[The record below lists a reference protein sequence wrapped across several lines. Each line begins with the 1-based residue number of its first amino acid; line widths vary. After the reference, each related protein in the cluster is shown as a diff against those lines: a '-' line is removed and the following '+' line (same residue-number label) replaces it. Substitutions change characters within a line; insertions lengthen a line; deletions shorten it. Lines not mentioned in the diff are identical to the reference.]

1 MAATLVDSLE
11 GLVTPQ
17 LLATASSR
25 LGEPESAV
33 SKGLR
38 AAIPLILGGLVQKRD
53 DPTLMSQVM
62 GLLKNR
68 AATPDA
74 LANPASIVPAPGEVP
89 TAGVSELGSKLL
101 ALVFDTRSGPANS
114 ALAEY
119 AGIKKSSASSLT
131 TLAGAMVSGLLGERV
146 RSDGLSATGLAGL
159 LATQRD
165 AVLRALPG
173 SLMGISGL
181 SALRDFGS
189 RLTAPR
195 EKEDTWAWM
204 WPLAAALLIGVVLWS
219 MWGRREAKE
228 VIGPATNAVSSAAHQ
243 AGQAASNAAQQ
254 AGQVASD
261 AVDAGQLA
269 IAKLGSFVPR
279 KLPSNVE
286 LNVPEHGVEA
296 GVIAY
301 LDDPSRPLEPPT
313 WFNFDRLLFRTGSA
327 TLMPQSQEQLRNIA
341 EIMKAYP
348 TMKAK
353 IGGYTDNVGDPSANL
368 VLSQARAM
376 NVRDS
381 IVALGV
387 ASDRLS
393 AEGYGEQFPVASND
407 TEDGRQQNRRIALHV
422 TAR

>member
-62 GLLKNR
+62 GLLKSR

-89 TAGVSELGSKLL
+89 TSGVSELGSKLL
-101 ALVFDTRSGPANS
+101 TLVFDTRSGPTNS

-146 RSDGLSATGLAGL
+146 RSDGLSVNGLAGL

-181 SALRDFGS
+181 SALREFGS
-189 RLTAPR
+189 RLTAQR

-228 VIGPATNAVSSAAHQ
+228 VVGPATNAV
-243 AGQAASNAAQQ
+243 SNAAQQ
-254 AGQVASD
+254 AGQAASD

-313 WFNFDRLLFRTGSA
+313 WFNFDRLLFQTGSA